1 MKKVIHTDNAPK
13 AIGPYSQA
21 YDVNGVLYCSGQ
33 VPLSPTTG
41 EVVGSDITEQTE
53 QACQN
58 ITAVLKEAG
67 YTFDDVIKTTCFL
80 TTMEHFAGFNAVY
93 EKYFTSKP
101 PRSCVAVHQLPK
113 DVFVEIEIIATK
125 A

>member
-21 YDVNGVLYCSGQ
+21 YEVNGVLYCSGQ

-41 EVVGSDITEQTE
+41 EVVGTDITEQTE
-53 QACQN
+53 QTCQN
-58 ITAVLKEAG
+58 ITALLKEAG
-67 YTFDDVIKTTCFL
+67 YSFEDVIKTTCFL

-93 EKYFTSKP
+93 EKYFTGKP
-101 PRSCVAVHQLPK
+101 PRSCVAVHQLPR
-113 DVFVEIEIIATK
+113 DVFVEIEVIACK